1 MEVACATSDIGTG
14 SYTVMTLVAADTL
27 GLPPEQIT
35 AKLGD
40 SDLPTAPVEGG
51 SWGAASSGSAMQ
63 LACQAVGK
71 KLLKAAGKIAGEPLG
86 DAKINDV
93 LFEDG
98 CLVLKDT
105 PTVRVP
111 FGDAMRA
118 ADLAAIE
125 EEATAA
131 PRFGDMWKG
140 LHKSKNTHSAIFAE
154 VKVDEELGVV
164 PVTRIV
170 DAVAAGRIINPKTAR
185 SQILGGVVMGM
196 GMALHEETFSDHRLG
211 RWMNH
216 NFGEYHVPVH
226 ADIHDIEVIF
236 VDEPDPEV
244 TPLGV
249 KGLGE
254 IGIVGT
260 AAAIANAI
268 YHATGKRVRS
278 LPITIDKILG

>member
-1 MEVACATSDIGTG
+1 MRCCANRPNTWMHPTG
-14 SYTVMTLVAADTL
+14 AHHCTKALAPREPSTH
-27 GLPPEQIT
+27 
-35 AKLGD
+35 
-40 SDLPTAPVEGG
+40 DLT
-51 SWGAASSGSAMQ
+51 
-63 LACQAVGK
+63 
-71 KLLKAAGKIAGEPLG
+71 
-86 DAKINDV
+86 
-93 LFEDG
+93 
-98 CLVLKDT
+98 
-105 PTVRVP
+105 
-111 FGDAMRA
+111 
-118 ADLAAIE
+118 AIE

-131 PRFGDMWKG
+131 PGFGDMRKG

-154 VKVDEELGVV
+154 VKVDEELGVIR
-164 PVTRIV
+164 VTRIV

-185 SQILGGVVMGM
+185 SQIIGGVVMGM

-226 ADIHDIEVIF
+226 ADIHDIQVIF
-236 VDEPDPEV
+236 VDEPDSEV

-278 LPITIDKILG
+278 LPITIDKILD

>member
-1 MEVACATSDIGTG
+1 
-14 SYTVMTLVAADTL
+14 MTLVAADTL

-140 LHKSKNTHSAIFAE
+140 SA
-154 VKVDEELGVV
+154 
-164 PVTRIV
+164 
-170 DAVAAGRIINPKTAR
+170 
-185 SQILGGVVMGM
+185 QIQEHPQRDLRGSEG
-196 GMALHEETFSDHRLG
+196 
-211 RWMNH
+211 
-216 NFGEYHVPVH
+216 
-226 ADIHDIEVIF
+226 
-236 VDEPDPEV
+236 
-244 TPLGV
+244 
-249 KGLGE
+249 
-254 IGIVGT
+254 
-260 AAAIANAI
+260 
-268 YHATGKRVRS
+268 
-278 LPITIDKILG
+278 

>member
-1 MEVACATSDIGTG
+1 
-14 SYTVMTLVAADTL
+14 MTLVAADTL

-154 VKVDEELGVV
+154 VKVDEELGV
-164 PVTRIV
+164 
-170 DAVAAGRIINPKTAR
+170 
-185 SQILGGVVMGM
+185 

-216 NFGEYHVPVH
+216 NFGECHVPVH